1 MLVALRAAKHTPEPL
16 GKGLPPLRIGPSQK
30 LLGLLPRHREAVQGS
45 ADRLATAPQP
55 DARASP
61 MDKAAQR
68 PARGWIGPNYGRRRG
83 RALGGADHLAEFGS
97 AVRAKKGRRPPVRR
111 NVSASGPWAL

>member
-1 MLVALRAAKHTPEPL
+1 MAMVLGDILAQPAPQGLHRHQIRAVAR
-16 GKGLPPLRIGPSQK
+16 PPLRIGPSQK
-30 LLGLLPRHREAVQGS
+30 LLGLLPRHPEAVQGS

-55 DARASP
+55 EALASP

-97 AVRAKKGRRPPVRR
+97 AVRAK
-111 NVSASGPWAL
+111 